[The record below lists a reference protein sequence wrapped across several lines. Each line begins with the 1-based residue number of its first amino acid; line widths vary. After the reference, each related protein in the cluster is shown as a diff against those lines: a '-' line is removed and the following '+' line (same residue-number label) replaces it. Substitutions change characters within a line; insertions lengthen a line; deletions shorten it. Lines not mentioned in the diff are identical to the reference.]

1 MIPKDFITEWRY
13 RAPWVSDRQVEQDLV
28 ISRAVVELFSR
39 PTIANAFAFR
49 GGTALYKLHFQP
61 AARYSE
67 DIDLVQTAPGEI
79 GPALDAIHEALD
91 GWLGK
96 PQWKHSEGRVTLN
109 YRFDSED
116 LPAVR
121 LRLKVEIN
129 SREHFTV
136 YGLKDHRFD
145 VSSRWFAGGAD
156 VRTYELDE
164 MLGTTGANIHD
175 KWIVGATLD
184 AALIYGSRGPRRPEH
199 ICLDKGYDY
208 DDCEQEARE
217 RGVKPHIRRRGE
229 PPLVGCVR
237 GKPRRWVVERTNSW
251 HNNFRG
257 LRIRWERKAEHY
269 GALVHLA
276 CAIITVQAATRELH
290 RS

>member
-67 DIDLVQTAPGEI
+67 DIDLVQTAHGEI

-164 MLGTTGANIHD
+164 MLGTKLRALYQRKKGRDLFDLGFALQRGGVSPD
-175 KWIVGATLD
+175 RIVEAFARYMREDGDRITRAMFEQNL
-184 AALIYGSRGPRRPEH
+184 AAKRGDTTFTAD
-199 ICLDKGYDY
+199 IT
-208 DDCEQEARE
+208 
-217 RGVKPHIRRRGE
+217 
-229 PPLVGCVR
+229 PLLASG
-237 GKPRRWVVERTNSW
+237 RTWDFDVS
-251 HNNFRG
+251 FD
-257 LRIRWERKAEHY
+257 
-269 GALVHLA
+269 LVW
-276 CAIITVQAATRELH
+276 RELIG
-290 RS
+290 RLPGDPWKGR